1 MKIKIP
7 SYFKNIY
14 IIILLFFIVWMV
26 FFDSNSTL
34 VHLELNE
41 QIDELNKETEYFK
54 NEIIKDKI
62 ELSKIQSDSGLEK
75 YAREELFMK
84 KENED
89 IFIIEFD
96 SSNVKLLEW

>member
-1 MKIKIP
+1 MKFKIP
-7 SYFKNIY
+7 SIFKNIY
-14 IIILLFFIVWMV
+14 VIILLLFAIWMV

-41 QIDELNKETEYFK
+41 QIDELKKETEYFK
-54 NEIIKDKI
+54 NEIKKDKK

-75 YAREELFMK
+75 YAREKLFIK

-96 SSNVKLLEW
+96 SSNVKN

>member
-1 MKIKIP
+1 MKLKIP
-7 SYFKNIY
+7 SYLKNTY
-14 IIILLFFIVWMV
+14 VIIVLFFVIWMV

-41 QIDELNKETEYFK
+41 QINDLKKETEYFK
-54 NEIIKDKI
+54 NEIKKDNK

-84 KENED
+84 RDNED

-96 SSNVKLLEW
+96 SSNVKK

>member
-1 MKIKIP
+1 V
-7 SYFKNIY
+7 
-14 IIILLFFIVWMV
+14 LFFVIWMV

-41 QIDELNKETEYFK
+41 QINDLKKETEYFK
-54 NEIIKDKI
+54 NEIKKDNK

-84 KENED
+84 RDNED

-96 SSNVKLLEW
+96 SSNVKN

>member
-1 MKIKIP
+1 MRFKIP

-14 IIILLFFIVWMV
+14 IIILLFFIIWMV

-41 QIDELNKETEYFK
+41 QINDLKKETQYFK
-54 NEIIKDKI
+54 NEIKKDNK

-84 KENED
+84 RDNED

-96 SSNVKLLEW
+96 SSNVKK

>member
-1 MKIKIP
+1 MKLKIP
-7 SYFKNIY
+7 SYLKNTY
-14 IIILLFFIVWMV
+14 VIILLFFIVWMV

-41 QIDELNKETEYFK
+41 QINDLKKETQYFK
-54 NEIIKDKI
+54 NEIKKDNK

-84 KENED
+84 KDNED

-96 SSNVKLLEW
+96 SSNVKN

>member
-1 MKIKIP
+1 MKLKIP
-7 SYFKNIY
+7 SYLKNTY
-14 IIILLFFIVWMV
+14 VIILLFFIVWMV

-41 QIDELNKETEYFK
+41 QINDLKKETQYFK
-54 NEIIKDKI
+54 NEIKKDNK

-84 KENED
+84 RDNED

-96 SSNVKLLEW
+96 SSNVKN

>member
-1 MKIKIP
+1 MKLKIP
-7 SYFKNIY
+7 SYLKNTY
-14 IIILLFFIVWMV
+14 VIIVLFFIIWMV

-41 QIDELNKETEYFK
+41 QINDLKKETEYFK
-54 NEIIKDKI
+54 NEIKKDNK

-84 KENED
+84 RDNED

-96 SSNVKLLEW
+96 SSNVKN

>member
-1 MKIKIP
+1 MKLKIP
-7 SYFKNIY
+7 SYLKNTY
-14 IIILLFFIVWMV
+14 VIILLFFVIWMV

-41 QIDELNKETEYFK
+41 QINDLKKETEYFK
-54 NEIIKDKI
+54 NEIKKDNK

-84 KENED
+84 RDNED

-96 SSNVKLLEW
+96 SSNVKN

>member
-1 MKIKIP
+1 MKLKIP
-7 SYFKNIY
+7 SYLKNTY
-14 IIILLFFIVWMV
+14 VIILLFFVVWMV

-41 QIDELNKETEYFK
+41 QINDLKKETEYFK
-54 NEIIKDKI
+54 NEIKKDNE

-84 KENED
+84 KDNED

-96 SSNVKLLEW
+96 SSNVKN

>member
-1 MKIKIP
+1 MKLKIS
-7 SYFKNIY
+7 SYLKNTY
-14 IIILLFFIVWMV
+14 VIIVLFFVIWMV

-41 QIDELNKETEYFK
+41 QINDLKKETEYFK
-54 NEIIKDKI
+54 NEIKKDNK

-84 KENED
+84 RDNED

-96 SSNVKLLEW
+96 SSNVKN

>member
-1 MKIKIP
+1 MKLKIP
-7 SYFKNIY
+7 SYLKNTY
-14 IIILLFFIVWMV
+14 VIIILFFVVWMV

-41 QIDELNKETEYFK
+41 QINDLKKETEYFK
-54 NEIIKDKI
+54 NEIKKDNKEI
-62 ELSKIQSDSGLEK
+62 SKIQSDSGLEK

-84 KENED
+84 KDNED

-96 SSNVKLLEW
+96 SSNVKN

>member
-1 MKIKIP
+1 MH
-7 SYFKNIY
+7 
-14 IIILLFFIVWMV
+14 LTVVLFFVIWMV

-34 VHLELNE
+34 VHLEINE
-41 QIDELNKETEYFK
+41 QINDLKKETEYFK
-54 NEIIKDKI
+54 NEIKKDNK

-84 KENED
+84 RDNED

-96 SSNVKLLEW
+96 SSNVKN

>member
-1 MKIKIP
+1 MKLKIP
-7 SYFKNIY
+7 SYLKNTY
-14 IIILLFFIVWMV
+14 VIIVLFFVIWMV

-41 QIDELNKETEYFK
+41 QINDLKKETEYFK
-54 NEIIKDKI
+54 NEIKKDNK

-84 KENED
+84 RDNED

-96 SSNVKLLEW
+96 SSNVKN

>member
-1 MKIKIP
+1 MKLRIP
-7 SYFKNIY
+7 SYLKNTY
-14 IIILLFFIVWMV
+14 VIIILFFVVWMV

-41 QIDELNKETEYFK
+41 QINDLKKETQYFK
-54 NEIIKDKI
+54 NEIKKDNKEI
-62 ELSKIQSDSGLEK
+62 SKIQSDSGLEK

-84 KENED
+84 RDNED

-96 SSNVKLLEW
+96 SSNVKK

>member
-1 MKIKIP
+1 MKLKIP
-7 SYFKNIY
+7 SYLKNTY
-14 IIILLFFIVWMV
+14 VIIILFFVVWMV

-41 QIDELNKETEYFK
+41 QINDLKKETQYFK
-54 NEIIKDKI
+54 NEIKKDNK

-84 KENED
+84 RDNED

-96 SSNVKLLEW
+96 SSNVKK

>member
-1 MKIKIP
+1 MKLKIP
-7 SYFKNIY
+7 SYLKNTY
-14 IIILLFFIVWMV
+14 VIIVLFFVIWMV

-41 QIDELNKETEYFK
+41 QINDLKKETEYFK
-54 NEIIKDKI
+54 NEIKKDNK

-84 KENED
+84 RDNED

-96 SSNVKLLEW
+96 FKYS

>member
-1 MKIKIP
+1 MKLKIP
-7 SYFKNIY
+7 SYLKNTY
-14 IIILLFFIVWMV
+14 VIILLFFIVWMV

-41 QIDELNKETEYFK
+41 QINDLKKETQYFK
-54 NEIIKDKI
+54 NEIKKDNK

-84 KENED
+84 RDNED

-96 SSNVKLLEW
+96 SSNVKK

>member
-1 MKIKIP
+1 
-7 SYFKNIY
+7 
-14 IIILLFFIVWMV
+14 MV

-41 QIDELNKETEYFK
+41 QINDLKKETQYFK
-54 NEIIKDKI
+54 NEIKKDNK

-84 KENED
+84 RDNED

-96 SSNVKLLEW
+96 SSNVKK

>member
-1 MKIKIP
+1 
-7 SYFKNIY
+7 
-14 IIILLFFIVWMV
+14 MV

-41 QIDELNKETEYFK
+41 QINDLKKETEYFK
-54 NEIIKDKI
+54 NEIKKDNK

-84 KENED
+84 RDNED

-96 SSNVKLLEW
+96 SSNVKN

>member
-1 MKIKIP
+1 MKLKIP
-7 SYFKNIY
+7 SYLKNTY
-14 IIILLFFIVWMV
+14 VIIILFFVVWMV

-41 QIDELNKETEYFK
+41 QINDLKKETEYFK
-54 NEIIKDKI
+54 NEIKKDNKEI
-62 ELSKIQSDSGLEK
+62 SKIQSDSGLEK

-84 KENED
+84 RDNED

-96 SSNVKLLEW
+96 SSNVKK

>member
-1 MKIKIP
+1 MKLKIP
-7 SYFKNIY
+7 SYLKNTY
-14 IIILLFFIVWMV
+14 VIIILFFVVWMV

-41 QIDELNKETEYFK
+41 QINELKKETEYFK
-54 NEIIKDKI
+54 NEIKKDNKEI
-62 ELSKIQSDSGLEK
+62 SKIQSDSGLEK

-84 KENED
+84 RDNED

-96 SSNVKLLEW
+96 SSNVKK

>member
-1 MKIKIP
+1 MKLKIP
-7 SYFKNIY
+7 SYLKNTY
-14 IIILLFFIVWMV
+14 VIIVLFFVIWMV

-34 VHLELNE
+34 VHVELNE
-41 QIDELNKETEYFK
+41 QINDLKKETEYFK
-54 NEIIKDKI
+54 NEIKKDNK

-84 KENED
+84 RDNED

-96 SSNVKLLEW
+96 SSNVKN

>member
-1 MKIKIP
+1 MKLKIP
-7 SYFKNIY
+7 SYLKNTY
-14 IIILLFFIVWMV
+14 VIILLFFIVWMV

-41 QIDELNKETEYFK
+41 QINDLKKETQYFK
-54 NEIIKDKI
+54 NEIKKDNKEI
-62 ELSKIQSDSGLEK
+62 SKIQSDSGLEK

-84 KENED
+84 RDNED

-96 SSNVKLLEW
+96 SSNVKK

>member
-1 MKIKIP
+1 MKPKIP
-7 SYFKNIY
+7 PYLKNTY
-14 IIILLFFIVWMV
+14 VIIVLFFVIWMV

-41 QIDELNKETEYFK
+41 QINDLKKETEYFK
-54 NEIIKDKI
+54 NEIKKDNK

-84 KENED
+84 RDNED

-96 SSNVKLLEW
+96 SSNVKN

>member
-1 MKIKIP
+1 MKPKIP
-7 SYFKNIY
+7 SYLKNTY
-14 IIILLFFIVWMV
+14 VIIVLFFVIWMV

-41 QIDELNKETEYFK
+41 QINDLKKETEYFK
-54 NEIIKDKI
+54 NEIKKDNK

-84 KENED
+84 RDNED

-96 SSNVKLLEW
+96 SSNVKN

>member
-1 MKIKIP
+1 MKLKIP
-7 SYFKNIY
+7 SYLKNTY
-14 IIILLFFIVWMV
+14 VIIVLFFVIWMV
-26 FFDSNSTL
+26 FFDSNSTM

-41 QIDELNKETEYFK
+41 QINDLKKETEYFK
-54 NEIIKDKI
+54 NEIKKDNK

-84 KENED
+84 RDNED

-96 SSNVKLLEW
+96 SSNVKN

>member
-62 ELSKIQSDSGLEK
+62 VI
-75 YAREELFMK
+75 
-84 KENED
+84 
-89 IFIIEFD
+89 
-96 SSNVKLLEW
+96 

>member
-1 MKIKIP
+1 MCIRD
-7 SYFKNIY
+7 SV
-14 IIILLFFIVWMV
+14 IIVLFFIIWMV

-41 QIDELNKETEYFK
+41 QINDLKKETEYFK
-54 NEIIKDKI
+54 NEIKKDNK

-84 KENED
+84 RDNED

-96 SSNVKLLEW
+96 SSNVKN

>member
-1 MKIKIP
+1 MKLKIP
-7 SYFKNIY
+7 SYLKNTY
-14 IIILLFFIVWMV
+14 VIILLFFVIWMV

-41 QIDELNKETEYFK
+41 QINDLKKETEYFK
-54 NEIIKDKI
+54 NEIKKDNE

-84 KENED
+84 KDNED

-96 SSNVKLLEW
+96 SSNVKK

>member
-1 MKIKIP
+1 MKLKIP
-7 SYFKNIY
+7 FYLKNTY
-14 IIILLFFIVWMV
+14 VIILLFFIVWMV

-41 QIDELNKETEYFK
+41 QINDLKKETQYFK
-54 NEIIKDKI
+54 NEIKKDNK

-84 KENED
+84 RDNED

-96 SSNVKLLEW
+96 SSNVKK